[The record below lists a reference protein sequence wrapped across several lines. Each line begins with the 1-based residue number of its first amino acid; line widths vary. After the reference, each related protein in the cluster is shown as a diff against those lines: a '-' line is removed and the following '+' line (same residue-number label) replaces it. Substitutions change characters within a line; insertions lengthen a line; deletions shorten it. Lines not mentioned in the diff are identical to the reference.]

1 MEVTIRII
9 HHHPVIMEVEVVIV
23 RMVVD
28 IRMDTEEDIIPGMDI
43 MDTVNMEH
51 IMDTAS
57 IMVEDIAVNAVPV
70 DRETVIIDHI
80 TNTIKMDGT
89 EMNKERERGSSLGL
103 ASKCKF
109 TFSLSLSHTLY
120 SMMETPHYISIH

>member
-57 IMVEDIAVNAVPV
+57 IMVADIAVNGVPV

-80 TNTIKMDGT
+80 TNTIKMDGI
-89 EMNKERERGSSLGL
+89 EMNTERGRGI
-103 ASKCKF
+103 A
-109 TFSLSLSHTLY
+109 HWD
-120 SMMETPHYISIH
+120 